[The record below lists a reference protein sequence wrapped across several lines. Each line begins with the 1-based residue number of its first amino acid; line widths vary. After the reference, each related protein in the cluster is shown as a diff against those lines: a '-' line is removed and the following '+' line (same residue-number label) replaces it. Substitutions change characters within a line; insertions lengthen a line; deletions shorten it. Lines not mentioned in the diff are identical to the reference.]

1 MSGRV
6 GCIHN
11 NVYTNIYEYI
21 YDDGS
26 FWCVQSMPKQR
37 AAVKADGRIA
47 AYLTAV
53 SVLSFFAILSNTFEM
68 EEMNKKSIGQIQTI
82 FQ

>member
-1 MSGRV
+1 
-6 GCIHN
+6 
-11 NVYTNIYEYI
+11 
-21 YDDGS
+21 
-26 FWCVQSMPKQR
+26 MPKQR